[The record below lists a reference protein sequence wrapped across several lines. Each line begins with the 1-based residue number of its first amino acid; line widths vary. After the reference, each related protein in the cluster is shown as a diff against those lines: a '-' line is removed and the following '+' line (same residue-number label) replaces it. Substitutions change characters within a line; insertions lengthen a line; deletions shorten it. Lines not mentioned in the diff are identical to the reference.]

1 LTTAFISHASYKQ
14 HNMGPDHPECP
25 DRLDAVS
32 DGMIAAGLD
41 AHVAHYDAPV
51 ATHEQLAAVHDAD
64 YIAMIEAASPESGI
78 SYLDPD
84 TAMNPHSLTAAKH
97 AAGAVVLGTD
107 LVLRGEARTAFCA
120 VRPPGHHAERRRAMG
135 FCLFNNI
142 AVAAELAV
150 RELGAERV
158 FILDWDVHHGNGTAE
173 IFRHRPDVLFAS
185 IHEGGIYPGTG
196 PLGDVGSGAGEGYT
210 INLPVPGGSGEELWL
225 SLLEYIVLPVA
236 RSFEPDLILLS
247 AGFDA
252 HRLDPLAGCRL
263 ETDSFAEMSRHLRAL
278 AGERGTPLGAVLEGG
293 YEPQAL
299 AGSVLATLEALGSEE
314 PPRSAA
320 PEAALTSRA
329 AAQFAQYWP
338 V

>member
-1 LTTAFISHASYKQ
+1 
-14 HNMGPDHPECP
+14 MGPDHPECP

-142 AVAAELAV
+142 AVGVAHALARGLARAAV
-150 RELGAERV
+150 ID
-158 FILDWDVHHGNGTAE
+158 FDVHHGNGTEQIFAAE
-173 IFRHRPDVLFAS
+173 PRVVMVGTFEYPLYPYSGVEPAGPNMHNVPLSAGSGGDAFRAAMSEICIPALEAHRPEILF
-185 IHEGGIYPGTG
+185 
-196 PLGDVGSGAGEGYT
+196 V
-210 INLPVPGGSGEELWL
+210 
-225 SLLEYIVLPVA
+225 
-236 RSFEPDLILLS
+236 S

-252 HRLDPLAGCRL
+252 HRDDPLANLRL
-263 ETDSFAEMSRHLRAL
+263 TEADYAWVTSELVAIAERYAKGRIVSS
-278 AGERGTPLGAVLEGG
+278 LEGG
-293 YEPQAL
+293 YAL
-299 AGSVLATLEALGSEE
+299 PALG
-314 PPRSAA
+314 RSAA
-320 PEAALTSRA
+320 AHVRAL
-329 AAQFAQYWP
+329 AQL
-338 V
+338 